1 MLKFSKTKDFILM
14 LRFLQVVNKK
24 IFQSR
29 NIMRSLMNNTQFYLR
44 NQIQTQKKTILV
56 RNFVSYE
63 KINESPEKNAKET
76 DTSADKIEISQFL
89 SYYETQMRLTN
100 DKSKLADLRNDVL
113 CNLTV
118 YFSSKETLKDEK
130 DIRIAKI
137 ILQKSIE
144 DVSELKGTMQFL
156 VYVAVSSS
164 IEKIKFEP
172 SKAELDIL
180 ISNMPD
186 NFNNQNDA
194 RLFAILLQSF
204 SIIFKDCKEA
214 KISTKISKLG
224 FSFLQQYPEDVN
236 TTDYVNLLMG
246 CFHSNFHDQKF
257 LDQLFELTKSKIS
270 KNDLKAIL
278 GSMNFLARMKFKSKN
293 AAEFF
298 HKIMMQNK
306 ANLRNLDIL

>member
-1 MLKFSKTKDFILM
+1 M
-14 LRFLQVVNKK
+14 LRFLRVVNRK
-24 IFQSR
+24 IFQSG
-29 NIMRSLMNNTQFYLR
+29 NHMKSLMNNTQFYLN
-44 NQIQTQKKTILV
+44 NQLQTQRKTILV
-56 RNFVSYE
+56 RNFVSNE
-63 KINESPEKNAKET
+63 KINESQEKKAKET
-76 DTSADKIEISQFL
+76 EKSADKIEISKFL

-100 DKSKLADLRNDVL
+100 DKSKLADLRKDVL
-113 CNLTV
+113 WKLTE
-118 YFSSKETLKDEK
+118 YFSSAGKLKDEK
-130 DIRIAKI
+130 DIRIAKK

-144 DVSELKGTMQFL
+144 DVSEFKGTLKFL

-186 NFNNQNDA
+186 NFINQQQA
-194 RLFAILLQSF
+194 KIFPTLLKSF

-214 KISTKISKLG
+214 KISDKISKLG
-224 FSFLQQYPEDVN
+224 FSFLQQYPEDFN
-236 TTDYVNLLMG
+236 TTYYFNLLMG